1 MRTMIHA
8 ANANYDKKGEE
19 IVKKADFLVPVLNW
33 IIIKNHKNDNDN
45 DDDDDDD
52 YYYYEDDRSVY
63 G

>member
-1 MRTMIHA
+1 MRTMIHS
-8 ANANYDKKGEE
+8 ANANYDKKGGDCQ
-19 IVKKADFLVPVLNW
+19 KSRLLVPVLNW

-45 DDDDDDD
+45 DDDDD

>member
-1 MRTMIHA
+1 MI
-8 ANANYDKKGEE
+8 KKREE

-33 IIIKNHKNDNDN
+33 IIIRHHKNDNDN

-52 YYYYEDDRSVY
+52 NDDDDYDDDDDDDRWVY

>member
-1 MRTMIHA
+1 MI
-8 ANANYDKKGEE
+8 KKRGE

-33 IIIKNHKNDNDN
+33 IITKHYKNDNDN

-52 YYYYEDDRSVY
+52 DDDDYYYDDDDDDDDDRWVC